1 MVENMEKDERQL
13 LIDVSVM
20 YYLEGKTQNEIA
32 KELFI
37 SRPKVSRLL
46 KKAREED
53 IVDINI
59 NYESDALEKLQN
71 TIKRKFNINN
81 VVTVKTLTSYQD
93 TRKEI
98 GKAAAKVLLE
108 EIKEGMTV
116 GISWGSYVRN
126 TVTQMK
132 SKKIDNVK
140 IVELFGAISYDM
152 GDAGMLSIGTTLS
165 SKIGGKLYPL
175 PAPIYMQ
182 DKAAR
187 EALVNSPIIKNSLN
201 MIENCDLI
209 ISGLGAIDG
218 DIPQTLWDVYVESD
232 AKDRIKESGG
242 IGFLC
247 AHFFDQNGEFLDI
260 DINENIIGI
269 KTESIKKNKIILVA
283 GGKKKAKAIL
293 AALRGGYVDTLVS
306 DDKTLSQVLELMD
319 K

>member
-1 MVENMEKDERQL
+1 MEKDERQL

-32 KELFI
+32 KALFI

-46 KKAREED
+46 KKAREEN

-59 NYESDALEKLQN
+59 NYESDTLEKLQN
-71 TIKRKFNINN
+71 EIKRKFNINN

-98 GKAAAKVLLE
+98 GKAASKVLLE
-108 EIKEGMTV
+108 EIKDGMTI
-116 GISWGSYVRN
+116 GISWGSYVRS
-126 TVTQMK
+126 TVAQMK

-140 IVELFGAISYDM
+140 IVELFGAISYDL
-152 GDAGMLSIGTTLS
+152 GEAGMLSIGTTLS

-175 PAPIYMQ
+175 PSPIYME

-187 EALVNSPIIKNSLN
+187 EALINSPIIKNSLN

-209 ISGLGAIDG
+209 ISGLGVIDR
-218 DIPQTLWDVYVESD
+218 DIPQTLWDVYVEND
-232 AKDRIKESGG
+232 AKDRIKSMGG
-242 IGFLC
+242 VGFLC
-247 AHFFDQNGEFLDI
+247 AHFFDENGEFLDL
-260 DINENIIGI
+260 DINKNIIGI
-269 KTESIKKNKIILVA
+269 KTESIKKNKIILAA

-306 DDKTLSQVLELMD
+306 DDKTLRYVLELME